1 MPSTN
6 ITDAAFRALDPVRGR
21 RPMILVSVLAVAAL
35 ALFAAG
41 CGGGSAR
48 VASVASPTTAKR
60 GGSSTSSSAQS
71 ALARFQTPLAYA
83 RCIRAHGVPNFPDP
97 DSKGA
102 FDKQALRNPTSSP
115 RYQTAS
121 ATCHRQGSVLGPGVQ
136 PSHLGVRQMMNDL
149 LSFARCV
156 RSHGVPNWPDP
167 SANAEGPDSPGFAE
181 FPGVDL
187 QSPQV
192 LDAIGRCQ
200 HLVPGYANA
209 PRGTYP

>member
-1 MPSTN
+1 M
-6 ITDAAFRALDPVRGR
+6 RCR
-21 RPMILVSVLAVAAL
+21 RQLILVSVLAVAAL
-35 ALFAAG
+35 ALVATG
-41 CGGGSAR
+41 CGGGSAG
-48 VASVASPTTAKR
+48 VASVSSTTTP
-60 GGSSTSSSAQS
+60 GGSSTNSSAQS
-71 ALARFQTPLAYA
+71 AVARFQTPLAYA

-121 ATCHRQGSVLGPGVQ
+121 ESCHRRGSVLGPGVQ
-136 PSHLGVRQMMNDL
+136 PSHLGVQQMMNDL

-156 RSHGVPNWPDP
+156 RSHGVQNWPDP
-167 SANAEGPDSPGFAE
+167 SANAEGPDSPGFGDT
-181 FPGVDL
+181 PGVDT

-192 LDAIGRCQ
+192 LDAIGNCQ

>member
-1 MPSTN
+1 MTL
-6 ITDAAFRALDPVRGR
+6 A
-21 RPMILVSVLAVAAL
+21 SVLAIAAF
-35 ALFAAG
+35 ALVAAG
-41 CGGGSAR
+41 CGGSGSAR
-48 VASVASPTTAKR
+48 VASVASSTTTR
-60 GGSSTSSSAQS
+60 GSSSTNSSAQS

-102 FDKQALRNPTSSP
+102 FDKQALRSPTANP

-121 ATCHRQGSVLGPGVQ
+121 ETCHRRGSVLGPGVQ

-167 SANAEGPDSPGFAE
+167 SANAEGPDSPGFGNT
-181 FPGVDL
+181 PGVDT
-187 QSPQV
+187 QAPQV
-192 LDAIGRCQ
+192 LDAIGTCQ